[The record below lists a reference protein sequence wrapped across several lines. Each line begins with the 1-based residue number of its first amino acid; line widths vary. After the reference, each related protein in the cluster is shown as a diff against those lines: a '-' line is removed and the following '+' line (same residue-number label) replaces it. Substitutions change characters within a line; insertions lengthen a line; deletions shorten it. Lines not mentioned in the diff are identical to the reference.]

1 MYQIEVYNLTKVFK
15 KTKGFIKKK
24 REDKIAVNN
33 INFTVKKGQIFSL
46 LGPNGAGKTTTV
58 KMLSTLLIP
67 TSGKAY
73 INGKDIVK
81 DEKQVKKIIGT
92 VLPGERTL
100 FWKLTVK
107 ENLQYFGA
115 LYGLTNKFI
124 KNQIDFLLN
133 YFDIKDKG
141 NELIEKLS
149 TGLRQRVV
157 LARALLPDPE
167 VILLDEP
174 TLGLDPNAAK
184 MLRKMILNLKNNG
197 KTILLTTHY
206 MQEADELS
214 DLVAIIDNG
223 KIIAMDT
230 PINLKRGIKSSKE
243 IIIETTEKNLDFEN
257 NLKKEY
263 NRIITTNF
271 DSTNIINYKIPV
283 INPDEDFNKITC
295 IVNSHKIK
303 VSKIMI
309 TEPSLEDVFI
319 KLTGKQIKENTGEA
333 VH

>member
-15 KTKGFIKKK
+15 KSKGFIKKK
-24 REDKIAVNN
+24 KEDKIAVNN
-33 INFTVKKGQIFSL
+33 ISFTVKKGQIFSL

-81 DEKQVKKIIGT
+81 DEKQVKKLIGT

-133 YFDIKDKG
+133 YFDIKGKE

-243 IIIETTEKNLDFEN
+243 IVIETTEKNLDFEN

-263 NRIITTNF
+263 NRIITTKF
-271 DSTNIINYKIPV
+271 DSTDIINYKIPV
-283 INPDEDFNKITC
+283 INPDDDFNKITC